1 MKKVDLKYF
10 PIFQLQ
16 PQQNLYCLSEA
27 SAAGGGGGDSIKFET
42 GTNFELHFRIC
53 HWVEHVTAVRS
64 NQKNIGLIQCF
75 LFISQEHLAIRVKIS
90 YGRLRTIISK
100 LEKNFSESPT

>member
-1 MKKVDLKYF
+1 M
-10 PIFQLQ
+10 Q

-64 NQKNIGLIQCF
+64 NHKNIGLIQCF
-75 LFISQEHLAIRVKIS
+75 LFISKEHLAIRGKFLTADPGQS
-90 YGRLRTIISK
+90 SQ
-100 LEKNFSESPT
+100 N